1 MLELVPLEV
10 VATIKTPLVFRD
22 KAPVDTPE
30 GNVRIFSI
38 KDLVSWRPDEFDRLS
53 RVEIEERKLSDSV
66 QPGDILMPGRGLS
79 YPARLFEG
87 SDLPLL
93 PAGQVHVIR
102 INSELITSGYLNWF
116 LNRYETQEK
125 IRQMLTGSTI
135 MALNKSQL
143 ARLMIELPSR
153 ATQEKIANL
162 DALGIKRRVLRE
174 HLIALEQEEI
184 ATACRLALQRE
195 AENG

>member
-53 RVEIEERKLSDSV
+53 RVKIDERKLSDSV
-66 QPGDILMPGRGLS
+66 QPGDILMPGRGLN

-87 SDLPLL
+87 SDLPLF
-93 PAGQVHVIR
+93 PAGQIHVIR
-102 INSELITSGYLNWF
+102 INGELITSGYLSWY
-116 LNRYETQEK
+116 LNRHETQEK
-125 IRQMLTGSTI
+125 IRQMLRGSTI

-143 ARLMIELPSR
+143 AKLVIELPSR
-153 ATQEKIANL
+153 ATQEKIAHL
-162 DALGIKRRVLRE
+162 DALGIQRRVLRE

-184 ATACRLALQRE
+184 ATACRLALKKE
-195 AENG
+195 AKNG